1 MRSNKK
7 LMCASK
13 YFLFNLT
20 PSSILP
26 TKKKRW
32 EGKEWIYTYRPTTAM
47 SVYTHNHTLACHHCY
62 NQGKPRVKWDE

>member
-1 MRSNKK
+1 M
-7 LMCASK
+7 
-13 YFLFNLT
+13 
-20 PSSILP
+20 PVSISYSISHHQVYYLQ
-26 TKKKRW
+26 KKKRW